1 MAAPRTSSMI
11 DRHIQVGVFVPPHH
25 PNKENVTLAMQ
36 RDFELAEWLDELGY
50 SELWMGEHHSGG
62 YQIYGSPELFI
73 AAAAERTTRI
83 RLGAAV
89 ISLPYHNPLMVA
101 DRIVQLDHQTR
112 GRAMFGFGP
121 GALASDAH
129 MLGIPVA
136 KSRARL
142 MEGLDVVIRLLE
154 GETITETTDWYT
166 LRDAHLHL
174 EPFTHPRP
182 PLAIASLKTPTG
194 AVAAGRYGM
203 DLLCAM
209 ASTVNDA
216 LQTATRSAA
225 EHGRTYDRSKVRVV
239 GSFHLAETREEARRL
254 ADFGFGEYM
263 DYLHLIRPPN
273 ANEHKSAGDPIE
285 KVLAMRG
292 GIVGT
297 PDDAVEALERVWEVS
312 GGFGTLLLSGS
323 NWMNF
328 EATKRSYELFMRYVL
343 PKFTG
348 QNRRRE
354 KSFQWMK
361 DNALQFSDIRD
372 QASADAMDKPAGAV
386 KAAAKPAA

>member
-1 MAAPRTSSMI
+1 MV
-11 DRHIQVGVFVPPHH
+11 DKHIQVGVFAPPHH
-25 PNKENVTLAMQ
+25 PNKESVALAMQ

-50 SELWMGEHHSGG
+50 AELWMGEHHSGG

-89 ISLPYHNPLMVA
+89 VSLPYHNPLIVA
-101 DRIVQLDHQTR
+101 DRIVQLDYQTR

-142 MEGLDVVIRLLE
+142 MEGLDVVVRLLE
-154 GETITETTDWYT
+154 GETVTETTEWYT
-166 LRDAHLHL
+166 LRDAYLHL
-174 EPFTHPRP
+174 EPYTFPRP

-209 ASTVNDA
+209 ASGVNDA
-216 LQTATRSAA
+216 VHTATRSAA
-225 EHGRTYDRSKVRVV
+225 EHGRTFDRSKVRVV

-254 ADFGFGEYM
+254 VQHGFGDYM
-263 DYLHLIRPPN
+263 DYLHLIRPPT
-273 ANEHKSAGDPIE
+273 AGEHKSAGDPIE
-285 KVLAMRG
+285 KVLAGRG

-297 PDDAVEALERVWEVS
+297 PDDAVEALERLWDVS
-312 GGFGTLLLSGS
+312 GGFGCLLLSGT

-361 DNALQFSDIRD
+361 ENAVRFSDIRD
-372 QASADAMDKPAGAV
+372 QASADAIEKSNEKPGAV
-386 KAAAKPAA
+386 KAAKSGAAA